1 MNKKVIS
8 AAVASAL
15 AAPAVVNAEEH
26 MTVQTYGRINNAI
39 QYTSRDVSDS
49 VWGLRNVVS
58 RLGFKAKSD
67 LGNGLSAIG
76 RYEFFTYTNREG
88 DFDSEGGKGRG
99 GINDTRLGYVGL
111 SGAWGAVTIGNQWSA
126 YFDTLGTYLDPTYS
140 LGYFLYSSVL
150 GGPYRTSNTVKYA
163 NSFGPVYLELDVRMS
178 QNGTGAPGSSG
189 NADEEVLG
197 RDSGDN
203 DAIDGMGL
211 GLNWTIGESFSI
223 GGAYDRDQKAI
234 TVQPDDNTRW
244 GLAGKWDN
252 GSFYATLG
260 YQELDQGF
268 KTNMIQLYLG
278 GRFGKANVY
287 VGYGKADIDDV
298 SGDPTQYTW
307 HADYNMGGGFR
318 LYWEGAYLDGKDSG
332 AFGGVEGKGSVN
344 LFGMRYDFST

>member
-15 AAPAVVNAEEH
+15 AAPAVVSAEEH
-26 MTVQTYGRINNAI
+26 MTVQTYGRINNAV
-39 QYTSRDVSDS
+39 QYSSRDVSDS
-49 VWGLRNVVS
+49 VWGIRNVVS

-140 LGYFLYSSVL
+140 MGYFLYSSVL

-163 NSFGPVYLELDVRMS
+163 NSFGPVYLEWDVRMS
-178 QNGTGAPGSSG
+178 QNGTGASGSSG

-203 DAIDGMGL
+203 DAIDGWGL

-223 GGAYDRDQKAI
+223 GGAYDIDNKSTQL
-234 TVQPDDNTRW
+234 DDNTRY
-244 GLAGKWDN
+244 GIAGKWDN
-252 GSFYATLG
+252 GQFYATLG
-260 YQELDQGF
+260 YQAFDSTI
-268 KTNMIQLYLG
+268 KNDMIQVFVG
-278 GRFGKANVY
+278 GRFGKANAY
-287 VGYGKADIDDV
+287 VGYGKGNLEGAT
-298 SGDPTQYTW
+298 GDPTQYLW
-307 HADYNMGGGFR
+307 HVDYNMGGGFR
-318 LYWEGAYLDGKDSG
+318 LYWEGTYLDAKDSG
-332 AFGGVEGKGSVN
+332 VFGAVEGKGSVN

>member
-1 MNKKVIS
+1 MNKKLIS

-15 AAPAVVNAEEH
+15 AVPAVVNAEEH

-39 QYTSRDVSDS
+39 QYTDRDVQDN

-163 NSFGPVYLELDVRMS
+163 NSFGPVYVEWDIRMS
-178 QNGTGAPGSSG
+178 QNGTGVPGSSG